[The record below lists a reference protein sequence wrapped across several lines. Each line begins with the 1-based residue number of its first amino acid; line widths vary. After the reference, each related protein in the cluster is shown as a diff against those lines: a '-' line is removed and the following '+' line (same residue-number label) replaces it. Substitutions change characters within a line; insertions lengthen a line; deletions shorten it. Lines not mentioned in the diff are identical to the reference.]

1 MPLTT
6 SDVSFQFDFRKITL
20 ASVWRVHRKW
30 KGSKNGGKE
39 TPEEAACASVLIV
52 AQYKGV
58 AGAPY
63 KKNGMLSLLTEIWK
77 HKEPDT
83 TSCD

>member
-1 MPLTT
+1 MYCKLVSELCAVNTEMPLKT

-39 TPEEAACASVLIV
+39 TPEEAACASVLVV
-52 AQYKGV
+52 A
-58 AGAPY
+58 
-63 KKNGMLSLLTEIWK
+63 
-77 HKEPDT
+77 
-83 TSCD
+83 